1 MQDMPIHILVIGKT
15 RVGKSAVINAIA
27 GRKVAREGQDT
38 KDIIRDVTRYN
49 FNVGDVKYVVW
60 EAPGLQDTSEDD
72 SVVITKLKNVLKRE
86 CSHINLVIY
95 CTLMNRERFEQSE
108 EDAIRNVTEA
118 FTAEIWK
125 NTVFALTYANRVLP
139 PAGYETDEE
148 EAQWFQSR
156 TLEFKKVIE
165 GALVKS
171 GVEVSKI
178 AVFPAGYHTASRR
191 MPDAREFYGI
201 TDWVLKMYDKC
212 NQSLQNPPFVQV
224 SALEEPNVGHASKN
238 MNEKTDM
245 DVKGKND
252 ISFKEEPQ
260 NTQPRKRINSIPEK
274 PSKPKIA
281 PKPKV
286 YKIIN
291 SHKLCNKYHNY
302 MTLQL

>member
-1 MQDMPIHILVIGKT
+1 MPIHILVIGKT

-38 KDIIRDVTRYN
+38 KDITRKVTRYN

-156 TLEFKKVIE
+156 IVEFKKVIE

-171 GVEVSKI
+171 GVKVSKI
-178 AVFPAGYHTASRR
+178 AVFPAGYHTASHR

-201 TDWVLKMYDKC
+201 TDWVLKMYNKC
-212 NQSLQNPPFVQV
+212 IQSLQNPPFIQV
-224 SALEEPNVGHASKN
+224 SALEEANVGQASKPTKGLVA
-238 MNEKTDM
+238 KTDM
-245 DVKGKND
+245 DVRGKND
-252 ISFKEEPQ
+252 ISLEEEA
-260 NTQPRKRINSIPEK
+260 QPRKRINSIPEK
-274 PSKPKIA
+274 PPKPKIA
-281 PKPKV
+281 VKPKV
-286 YKIIN
+286 YKIN
-291 SHKLCNKYHNY
+291 CHKLCNKYHNY
-302 MTLQL
+302 TIQL

>member
-1 MQDMPIHILVIGKT
+1 MQDIPIHILVIGKT

-72 SVVITKLKNVLKRE
+72 LVVITKLKNVLKRE

-118 FTAEIWK
+118 FAPEIWK

-156 TLEFKKVIE
+156 ILEFKKVIE

-191 MPDAREFYGI
+191 MPDAREFYGV
-201 TDWVLKMYDKC
+201 TDWVLKMNDRC
-212 NQSLQNPPFVQV
+212 NECLQNTPFIQV
-224 SALEEPNVGHASKN
+224 LEEADIEQASKPTKGLV
-238 MNEKTDM
+238 EKANI
-245 DVKGKND
+245 DVRGKKD
-252 ISFKEEPQ
+252 ISLKGEIQ
-260 NTQPRKRINSIPEK
+260 NTQPRKRKNSIPEK
-274 PSKPKIA
+274 PM
-281 PKPKV
+281 KPKV
-286 YKIIN
+286 PVKP
-291 SHKLCNKYHNY
+291 KVF
-302 MTLQL
+302 

>member
-1 MQDMPIHILVIGKT
+1 MPIHILVIGKT

-38 KDIIRDVTRYN
+38 KDIIRQVTRYN
-49 FNVGDVKYVVW
+49 FHVGDVKYVVW

-72 SVVITKLKNVLKRE
+72 SVVITKLKNVLKKE

-156 TLEFKKVIE
+156 ILEFKKVIE

-171 GVEVSKI
+171 GVKASKI

-191 MPDAREFYGI
+191 MPDVRKFYGI
-201 TDWVLKMYDKC
+201 TDWFAEMYDKS
-212 NQSLQNPPFVQV
+212 NERLQNPPFLNY
-224 SALEEPNVGHASKN
+224 SAPEEIRQASKPTKGLVDN
-238 MNEKTDM
+238 TDM
-245 DVKGKND
+245 D
-252 ISFKEEPQ
+252 ISGEKDLSLEIEVE
-260 NTQPRKRINSIPEK
+260 NTQTRMRINSIPEK
-274 PSKPKIA
+274 PQKPKIPA
-281 PKPKV
+281 KPKV
-286 YKIIN
+286 YEIN
-291 SHKLCNKYHNY
+291 CHKLCNKYHDY
-302 MTLQL
+302 TTLQL

>member
-118 FTAEIWK
+118 FTPEIWK

-148 EAQWFQSR
+148 EAEWFQSR
-156 TLEFKKVIE
+156 IREFKKVIE
-165 GALVKS
+165 EALFKS
-171 GVEVSKI
+171 GVKVSKI

-201 TDWVLKMYDKC
+201 TDWVLKMNDRC
-212 NQSLQNPPFVQV
+212 NERLQNTPFIQV
-224 SALEEPNVGHASKN
+224 LEEANIEQASKPTKGLV
-238 MNEKTDM
+238 EKANI
-245 DVKGKND
+245 DVRGKKD
-252 ISFKEEPQ
+252 ISLKGEIQ
-260 NTQPRKRINSIPEK
+260 NTQPRKRKNSIPEK
-274 PSKPKIA
+274 PM
-281 PKPKV
+281 KPKV
-286 YKIIN
+286 PVKP
-291 SHKLCNKYHNY
+291 KVF
-302 MTLQL
+302 

>member
-118 FTAEIWK
+118 FTPEIWK

-148 EAQWFQSR
+148 EAEWFQSR
-156 TLEFKKVIE
+156 IREFKKVIE
-165 GALVKS
+165 EALFKS
-171 GVEVSKI
+171 GVKVSKI

-201 TDWVLKMYDKC
+201 TDWVLKMNDRC
-212 NQSLQNPPFVQV
+212 NERLQNTPFIQV
-224 SALEEPNVGHASKN
+224 LEEANIEKASKPTKGLV
-238 MNEKTDM
+238 EKANI
-245 DVKGKND
+245 DVRGKKD
-252 ISFKEEPQ
+252 ISLKGEIQ
-260 NTQPRKRINSIPEK
+260 NTQPRKRKNSIPEK
-274 PSKPKIA
+274 PM
-281 PKPKV
+281 KPKV
-286 YKIIN
+286 PVKP
-291 SHKLCNKYHNY
+291 KVF
-302 MTLQL
+302 